1 MLAVL
6 LNGMLNAQ
14 LPLSIP
20 MRRIILTMLAA
31 ELILS
36 ADLAK
41 PESTPRTQKPQLHG
55 TEWVAITGKPL
66 ATTSGASM
74 FLAGGNAVDAACAM
88 LATTATMWDVL
99 GWGGETQALI
109 WHPEEKRVIGVNA
122 LGVAPTG
129 ATAEFFRQ
137 QGLEYPPEYGPLAA
151 VTPGTP
157 GGLLTMLAEYGT
169 LSLAQV
175 LAPAIKLADEGY
187 PLEWSA
193 VWSIRRHAENLRSW
207 PTTEKIF
214 FPKGQIPQVGDVFI
228 QKDLANTLKK
238 LVEAEKKA
246 QADGA
251 SRREAIY
258 AAYERFY
265 RGDIAKELVRG
276 TRELGGLFTEDDL
289 ANWKLH
295 LEEPI
300 NVTYDGLDVYKLTS
314 WTQGPMML
322 QTLNILEHTDILEL
336 GYNSADY
343 IHTLYQA
350 MSLAFADRDFY
361 YGDPYFPPEEPM
373 NGLLSKKYAAS
384 RAALISPF
392 HNDNFIKPGDPYPFQ
407 GEKNPYEDLLNQW
420 TNTPDPDGEL
430 MPPWQMAET
439 DIERFE
445 RTANLGTTAIQTADK
460 SGWVVSVTPSGG
472 WIPAAIA
479 GNTGIGLSQR
489 MQSFVTDRA
498 QNPFNVIEP
507 SKRPRVTLTPAIA
520 LKDGKPWLS
529 FSIQGG
535 DFQEQNLIQML
546 LNMHHH
552 GMNVQQA
559 AEAANF
565 WSYQF
570 RNSFDDHRALPGE
583 ILVRDD
589 TPPWVKAELE
599 DRGYKVKTRDRT
611 SGPLMG
617 IEIDH
622 DRGTLRGGASNY
634 GDDYGLAW

>member
-1 MLAVL
+1 MNLFRHLSLCLLMSAVT
-6 LNGMLNAQ
+6 A
-14 LPLSIP
+14 
-20 MRRIILTMLAA
+20 TAFA
-31 ELILS
+31 ES
-36 ADLAK
+36 A
-41 PESTPRTQKPQLHG
+41 PRTQKPLLHG

-66 ATTSGASM
+66 ATTSGAKM
-74 FLAGGNAVDAACAM
+74 FMSGGNAVDAACAM

-109 WHPEEKRVIGVNA
+109 WHPEEKRVIGINA

-129 ATAEFFRQ
+129 ATPEFFRE
-137 QGLEYPPEYGPLAA
+137 QGMDYPPEYGPLAA

-169 LSLAQV
+169 MSLAEV
-175 LAPAIKLADEGY
+175 LAPAIKMARHGY

-193 VWSIRRHAENLRSW
+193 IWSIRRTEKELRSW
-207 PTTEKIF
+207 PTTAKVF
-214 FPKGQIPQVGDVFI
+214 FPDGEIPEVGDIFI
-228 QKDLANTLKK
+228 QTDLADTLEK
-238 LVEAEKKA
+238 LVEAETNA
-246 QADGA
+246 LADGA
-251 SRREAIY
+251 SRKEAIY

-265 RGDIAKELVRG
+265 RGDIAEEIVRG
-276 TRELGGLFTEDDL
+276 TRELGGLFTKEDL
-289 ANWKLH
+289 ANWQLH
-295 LEEPI
+295 LEEPLKA
-300 NVTYDGLDVYKLTS
+300 NYDGIDVYKLTS

-322 QTLNILEHTDILEL
+322 QTLNILEHTDIGKL
-336 GYNSADY
+336 GYNSAEY

-361 YGDPYFPPEEPM
+361 YGDPYFPPEEPLK
-373 NGLLSKKYAAS
+373 GLLSKDYAAK
-384 RAALISPF
+384 RAATISPLK
-392 HNDNFIKPGDPYPFQ
+392 NDAFIKPGDPYPFQ
-407 GEKNPYEDLLNQW
+407 GEKNPYLDLLEQW

-430 MPPWQMAET
+430 MPPWQMAAVDPEA
-439 DIERFE
+439 FE
-445 RTANLGTTAIQTADK
+445 RTASLGTTAIQTVDK
-460 SGWVVSVTPSGG
+460 DGWVVSVTPSGG

-479 GNTGIGLSQR
+479 GKTGIGLSQR
-489 MQSFVTDRA
+489 MQSFVTDHT

-507 SKRPRVTLTPAIA
+507 GKRPRVTLTPAMA

-535 DFQEQNLIQML
+535 DFQEQNMIQML

-552 GMNVQQA
+552 DMDVQQA
-559 AEAANF
+559 VEAANF
-565 WSYQF
+565 WSFQF

-583 ILVRDD
+583 IRVRDD
-589 TPPWVKAELE
+589 TPPWVIAQLQ
-599 DRGYKVKTRDRT
+599 DRGYTVTKRPRT

-622 DRGTLRGGASNY
+622 ERGTFRGGASNY

>member
-1 MLAVL
+1 
-6 LNGMLNAQ
+6 
-14 LPLSIP
+14 
-20 MRRIILTMLAA
+20 
-31 ELILS
+31 
-36 ADLAK
+36 
-41 PESTPRTQKPQLHG
+41 
-55 TEWVAITGKPL
+55 
-66 ATTSGASM
+66 M

-169 LSLAQV
+169 MSLAQV

-193 VWSIRRHAENLRSW
+193 VWSIRRNAENLRSW

-214 FPKGQIPQVGDVFI
+214 FPKGQIPQVNDVFI

-238 LVEAEKKA
+238 LVEAEKRA
-246 QADGA
+246 RADGA

-361 YGDPYFPPEEPM
+361 YGDPYFPPEEPLR
-373 NGLLSKKYAAS
+373 GLLSKEYAAN

-392 HNDNFIKPGDPYPFQ
+392 HNDKFIRPGDPYPFQ

-439 DIERFE
+439 DIEKFE

-546 LNMHHH
+546 LNMHHQ

-559 AEAANF
+559 TEAANF

-622 DRGTLRGGASNY
+622 DRGTFRGGASNY

>member
-1 MLAVL
+1 
-6 LNGMLNAQ
+6 
-14 LPLSIP
+14 
-20 MRRIILTMLAA
+20 
-31 ELILS
+31 
-36 ADLAK
+36 
-41 PESTPRTQKPQLHG
+41 
-55 TEWVAITGKPL
+55 
-66 ATTSGASM
+66 M

-137 QGLEYPPEYGPLAA
+137 QGMEYPPEYGPLAA

-157 GGLLTMLAEYGT
+157 GGLLTILAEYGT
-169 LSLAQV
+169 MSLAQV

-193 VWSIRRHAENLRSW
+193 VWSIRRNAENLRSW

-238 LVEAEKKA
+238 LVEAEKRA

-251 SRREAIY
+251 SRKEAIY

-289 ANWKLH
+289 AKWNLH

-361 YGDPYFPPEEPM
+361 YGDPYFPPEEPLR
-373 NGLLSKKYAAS
+373 GLLSKEYAAN

-392 HNDNFIKPGDPYPFQ
+392 HNDKFIRPGDPYPFQ
-407 GEKNPYEDLLNQW
+407 GEKNPYEDLLNRW

-622 DRGTLRGGASNY
+622 DRGTFRGGASNY

>member
-1 MLAVL
+1 
-6 LNGMLNAQ
+6 
-14 LPLSIP
+14 
-20 MRRIILTMLAA
+20 
-31 ELILS
+31 
-36 ADLAK
+36 
-41 PESTPRTQKPQLHG
+41 
-55 TEWVAITGKPL
+55 
-66 ATTSGASM
+66 M

-137 QGLEYPPEYGPLAA
+137 QGMEYPPEYGPLAA

-193 VWSIRRHAENLRSW
+193 VWSIRRNAENLRSW

-238 LVEAEKKA
+238 LVEAEKRA

-251 SRREAIY
+251 SRKEAIY

-289 ANWKLH
+289 AKWKLH

-361 YGDPYFPPEEPM
+361 YGDPYFPPEEPLR
-373 NGLLSKKYAAS
+373 GLLSKEYAAN

-392 HNDNFIKPGDPYPFQ
+392 HNDKFIRPGDPYPFQ

-546 LNMHHH
+546 LNMRHH

-622 DRGTLRGGASNY
+622 DRGTFRGGASNY

>member
-1 MLAVL
+1 MH
-6 LNGMLNAQ
+6 
-14 LPLSIP
+14 
-20 MRRIILTMLAA
+20 RIILTMLAVGLVLGA
-31 ELILS
+31 N
-36 ADLAK
+36 LAK
-41 PESTPRTQKPQLHG
+41 PESEPRTQKPQLHG

-137 QGLEYPPEYGPLAA
+137 QGMEYPPEYGPLAA

-157 GGLLTMLAEYGT
+157 GGLLTILAEYGT
-169 LSLAQV
+169 MSLAQV

-193 VWSIRRHAENLRSW
+193 VWSIRRNAENLRSW

-238 LVEAEKKA
+238 LVEAEKRA

-251 SRREAIY
+251 SRKEAIY

-289 ANWKLH
+289 AKWKLH

-361 YGDPYFPPEEPM
+361 YGDPYFPPEEPLR
-373 NGLLSKKYAAS
+373 GLLSKEYAAN

-392 HNDNFIKPGDPYPFQ
+392 HNDKFIRPGDPYPFQ

-546 LNMHHH
+546 LNMRHH

-622 DRGTLRGGASNY
+622 DRGTFRGGASNY